1 MNSFSTF
8 SDLIAVAE
16 QQQKSVADM
25 MVDYEVQK
33 QQMNKEQVWQGMD
46 GCLTVMM
53 EAVQKGK
60 NSREKSVSGMVGGNA
75 ARFGDYMKGSGI
87 LGPTAQKAMC
97 YALAVSEVNA
107 AMGRIVASPT
117 AGSCGILPGA
127 ILAAGEAL
135 SCTREQLVAGLF
147 TAAGV
152 GLVIN
157 EHASLAGALG
167 GCQAECGSAAAMA
180 AAAVVEMAGG
190 TPRQAGQALALAFK
204 NLLGLVCDPVAGL
217 VEVPCVKR
225 NAFGAV
231 HALVA
236 AEMALSGIES
246 VIPPD
251 EVITASYEI
260 GCLLPKSLRETSEAG
275 LAKTPTGQA
284 IEAKLHGQNSL

>member
-1 MNSFSTF
+1 MNRFSTF
-8 SDLIAVAE
+8 AELRALADE
-16 QQQKSVADM
+16 QQRSLSDIV
-25 MVDYEVQK
+25 VDYEIHK
-33 QQMNKEQVWQGMD
+33 QQRTRKQILQEMD
-46 GCLTVMM
+46 DCLTVML
-53 EAVQKGK
+53 EAIDKGK
-60 NSREKSVSGMVGGNA
+60 NSREKSLSGMVGGDA
-75 ARFGDYMKGSGI
+75 ARLGDYLKQHRL
-87 LGPTAQKAMC
+87 LGVTAQKAML
-97 YALAVSEVNA
+97 YALSVSEVNA

-127 ILAAGEAL
+127 LIAVAEGLEC
-135 SCTREQLVAGLF
+135 SREQIVAGLF

-152 GLVIN
+152 GLIIN
-157 EHASLAGALG
+157 EQASLAGASG

-236 AEMALSGIES
+236 AEMALAGIES

-260 GCLLPKSLRETSEAG
+260 GCLLPQSLRETSEAG
-275 LAKTPTGQA
+275 LAKTLTGRA
-284 IEAKLHGQNSL
+284 IEAKIYG

>member
-8 SDLIAVAE
+8 ADLIAVAE

-25 MVDYEVQK
+25 MADYEAQK
-33 QQMNKEQVWQGMD
+33 QQKNKEQVWQEMD

-60 NSREKSVSGMVGGNA
+60 NSREKSVSGMVGGDA
-75 ARFGDYMKGSGI
+75 ARFGDYLKDSGI
-87 LGPTAQKAMC
+87 LGSTAQKAMH

-135 SCTREQLVAGLF
+135 DCKREQLVAGLF

-190 TPRQAGQALALAFK
+190 TPRQAGHALALAFK

-260 GCLLPKSLRETSEAG
+260 GCLMPKSLRETSEAG
-275 LAKTPTGQA
+275 LAQTPTGKA
-284 IEAKLHGQNSL
+284 IEAKLHGQDSL